1 MWLTVGEALMPR
13 KMGYWLA
20 IGGAAACVVGAS
32 WPGAAGNPA
41 TLISRVG
48 ALAIAGLIAL
58 LHWPVRRRYG
68 SIGASLT
75 ARIVRIAGFALVAA
89 LILVKAAVERHEFA
103 QLGGRPALTGIWAG
117 EIAFLL
123 VISAYLTGLLAITAQ
138 RPPAARATI
147 VIGTATGVLLGLAV
161 YVLRPLDNPIHITV
175 GWLSA
180 LVEITKVMAVPAVF
194 AAATAAVVMA
204 ARRAPRRQRD
214 GTLPLPQNRA
224 RQAVAAGLCVG
235 ITCALLVSVLGIST
249 IAVAPH
255 AASSIQWTIPG
266 GNLPSNSVYRFEVAA
281 SHAVAGYLLILII
294 FPFLGAGIGAWGG
307 LLAAGN
313 RGLRPGGGGGGGTKP
328 PRPKTPR
335 PSGGLE
341 LDGSP
346 RPAGLNAAGLLSL
359 PEWDPAT
366 RGPRPVPAQPVPS
379 QPVPAQP
386 EPASH

>member
-1 MWLTVGEALMPR
+1 MPR
-13 KMGYWLA
+13 KIGYWLA
-20 IGGAAACVVGAS
+20 ISVAAACVVRVAWSGA
-32 WPGAAGNPA
+32 PGNPA
-41 TLISRVG
+41 TLIDRVS
-48 ALAIAGLIAL
+48 ALVVAGLIAL
-58 LHWPVRRRYG
+58 LHWPVRRRFG
-68 SIGASLT
+68 PIGTSWT
-75 ARIVRIAGFALVAA
+75 ARIVRVAGFVLVGA

-103 QLGGRPALTGIWAG
+103 RLGGRPALTGVWAG

-123 VISAYLTGLLAITAQ
+123 VIAAYLTGLLAITAR
-138 RPPAARATI
+138 RPPASRATI
-147 VIGTATGVLLGLAV
+147 VIGTGTGVLLGLAV
-161 YVLRPLDNPIHITV
+161 YVLRPLDNPMHITD
-175 GWLSA
+175 GSLSA
-180 LVEITKVMAVPAVF
+180 LFQITKVMAVPAVF

-204 ARRAPRRQRD
+204 ARRAPRRDQD
-214 GTLPLPQNRA
+214 GTVPPTQIRT

-266 GNLPSNSVYRFEVAA
+266 GDPRSNSLYAFEVAA

-307 LLAAGN
+307 LFAAGN
-313 RGLRPGGGGGGGTKP
+313 RGLRPGGGGGGGTRP

-335 PSGGLE
+335 PSGGRV

-346 RPAGLNAAGLLSL
+346 RPALLNGASLLSL

-366 RGPRPVPAQPVPS
+366 GGPRT
-379 QPVPAQP
+379 
-386 EPASH
+386 EPAEPARAPAAR